1 MNRLTLQLALAGA
14 LIAGASPVFAAGPA
28 KASPAQAAYSQER
41 ARCLR
46 GESGQSRETCLRE
59 AGAAYDEARRG
70 QLANAPG
77 ADLAGNAVQRCQVQP
92 PADREACV
100 QRILGAGK
108 VEGSVQGG
116 GVIRETETPV
126 K

>member
-1 MNRLTLQLALAGA
+1 REARRRIDRALHERRAPGPQRDRGPAVNRLTLQLALAGA

-28 KASPAQAAYSQER
+28 KASPAQAAYNQER

-46 GESGQSRETCLRE
+46 GESGQARETCLRE

-77 ADLAGNAVQRCQVQP
+77 ADLAGN
-92 PADREACV
+92 
-100 QRILGAGK
+100 
-108 VEGSVQGG
+108 
-116 GVIRETETPV
+116 
-126 K
+126 